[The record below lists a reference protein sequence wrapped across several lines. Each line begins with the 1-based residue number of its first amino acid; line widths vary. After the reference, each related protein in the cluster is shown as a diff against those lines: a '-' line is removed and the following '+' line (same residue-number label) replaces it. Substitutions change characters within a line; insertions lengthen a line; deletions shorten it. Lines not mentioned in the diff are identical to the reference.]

1 MKITDLLCLQGI
13 DMNGEVANKEEAIDH
28 LVDLMVGTGNI
39 SDKLAF
45 KKGILAREAQS
56 TTGIGEGIAIPHAQ
70 VAAVKKPGLAVMIV
84 KDGVDYQSLDSQPA
98 RLFFMIAAPVDGGNI
113 HLETLARLSGMLMDN
128 DFKENLI
135 NASDA
140 VEFLRLIDDKEN
152 EIVKVKE
159 ETDGTNYEVLAVTAC
174 PTGIAHTFMAAESL
188 EAKAK
193 EMNILFK
200 VETNGATGPKNVLTA
215 EEISKARCII
225 VAADKQ
231 VEMSR
236 FDGRPVIITKVA
248 DGINKAE
255 ELLSQAIN
263 GNVEIYHHQ
272 GDKVVSS
279 SANEGIWRKLYTT
292 LSP

>member
-113 HLETLARLSGMLMDN
+113 YLETLARLSGMLMDN

-159 ETDGTNYEVLAVTAC
+159 ETDGTNYISSNSYNYR
-174 PTGIAHTFMAAESL
+174 PTIQT
-188 EAKAK
+188 
-193 EMNILFK
+193 
-200 VETNGATGPKNVLTA
+200 
-215 EEISKARCII
+215 
-225 VAADKQ
+225 
-231 VEMSR
+231 
-236 FDGRPVIITKVA
+236 
-248 DGINKAE
+248 
-255 ELLSQAIN
+255 
-263 GNVEIYHHQ
+263 
-272 GDKVVSS
+272 
-279 SANEGIWRKLYTT
+279 
-292 LSP
+292 

>member
-1 MKITDLLCLQGI
+1 MSYWNCSYFYG
-13 DMNGEVANKEEAIDH
+13 
-28 LVDLMVGTGNI
+28 
-39 SDKLAF
+39 S
-45 KKGILAREAQS
+45 R
-56 TTGIGEGIAIPHAQ
+56 
-70 VAAVKKPGLAVMIV
+70 
-84 KDGVDYQSLDSQPA
+84 
-98 RLFFMIAAPVDGGNI
+98 
-113 HLETLARLSGMLMDN
+113 
-128 DFKENLI
+128 
-135 NASDA
+135 
-140 VEFLRLIDDKEN
+140 
-152 EIVKVKE
+152 
-159 ETDGTNYEVLAVTAC
+159 
-174 PTGIAHTFMAAESL
+174 SL

-263 GNVEIYHHQ
+263 GNVEIIII
-272 GDKVVSS
+272 KEIKWLVVLPMREFGE
-279 SANEGIWRKLYTT
+279 NYI
-292 LSP
+292 PN